1 MQYMTADVLN
11 SFSLVCF
18 QVMKPFLS
26 PLKYSLEYAVI
37 SKDITAVWI
46 NVFFLGPRRCN
57 CGWYLKSWRYFSTA
71 VIAAGQPLSVHLSF
85 RMKIRWVSAN
95 VSGRLKDTSQLKG
108 GNQRDGMLPP
118 FVLLTFRKCVT
129 IVIGKK
135 GFLAILL
142 VSEEKRQYIFW
153 PVIPQHLNKIV
164 LLPFLG

>member
-1 MQYMTADVLN
+1 
-11 SFSLVCF
+11 
-18 QVMKPFLS
+18 
-26 PLKYSLEYAVI
+26 
-37 SKDITAVWI
+37 
-46 NVFFLGPRRCN
+46 
-57 CGWYLKSWRYFSTA
+57 
-71 VIAAGQPLSVHLSF
+71 
-85 RMKIRWVSAN
+85 
-95 VSGRLKDTSQLKG
+95 
-108 GNQRDGMLPP
+108 MLPP